1 MGNDVAVLESAKTMR
16 EYLQTENVQKQLEAA
31 LPKFLAPD
39 RFIRT
44 CYSAMLENP
53 KLLSCT
59 RESLVGCMI
68 RMGQLGLE
76 PVLGKAW
83 LIPYKNIEKPGK
95 PLEAQFQVGW
105 RGLSELAKRSGKVS
119 KIPARTVFEG
129 DFFDVEQGTVDKIT
143 HKPLWKST
151 TPLFY
156 YCVVFFTA
164 GWDPSFMV
172 MQPQDVEKIRKA
184 SKAPNSPA
192 WRDWY
197 EQMAWKSVTKRL
209 LKRED
214 LSIEVNEAIQADDQA
229 MIGMSQYQEPILVE
243 SPSATTETGLSP
255 EVEALAKEATVEP
268 PHEVVL
274 PTDPPTTPPPEP
286 PKEPTA
292 EEKLELHNRAL
303 IKTFDSRV
311 KELEVPTVQDL
322 LFASMEK
329 LGLTNLDDVKV
340 YIMEEKLIDSFV
352 SDARGE
358 EPTTEPPVEPPA
370 PPPDAGTK
378 DWWLAE
384 LKSRKKTGLT
394 KLVQENLEVLQAN
407 QVHPEVMMALAA
419 KWKKLFKVVIFKKGQ
434 PLYDASEDVVVPPE
448 PPTEPPTE
456 PPPGEDPRAMPE
468 EELETGFGRSMRDL
482 QVKLVEKFGRT
493 EARKMYYAVL
503 ADFGYDTIHSVGETS
518 DQQKLFL
525 AVGDLLKQDA

>member
-1 MGNDVAVLESAKTMR
+1 
-16 EYLQTENVQKQLEAA
+16 
-31 LPKFLAPD
+31 
-39 RFIRT
+39 
-44 CYSAMLENP
+44 
-53 KLLSCT
+53 
-59 RESLVGCMI
+59 
-68 RMGQLGLE
+68 
-76 PVLGKAW
+76 
-83 LIPYKNIEKPGK
+83 
-95 PLEAQFQVGW
+95 
-105 RGLSELAKRSGKVS
+105 
-119 KIPARTVFEG
+119 
-129 DFFDVEQGTVDKIT
+129 
-143 HKPLWKST
+143 
-151 TPLFY
+151 
-156 YCVVFFTA
+156 
-164 GWDPSFMV
+164 
-172 MQPQDVEKIRKA
+172 
-184 SKAPNSPA
+184 
-192 WRDWY
+192 
-197 EQMAWKSVTKRL
+197 
-209 LKRED
+209 
-214 LSIEVNEAIQADDQA
+214 
-229 MIGMSQYQEPILVE
+229 
-243 SPSATTETGLSP
+243 
-255 EVEALAKEATVEP
+255 
-268 PHEVVL
+268 
-274 PTDPPTTPPPEP
+274 
-286 PKEPTA
+286 
-292 EEKLELHNRAL
+292 
-303 IKTFDSRV
+303 
-311 KELEVPTVQDL
+311 
-322 LFASMEK
+322 
-329 LGLTNLDDVKV
+329 
-340 YIMEEKLIDSFV
+340 LIDSFV